1 MIPISAGNT
10 DYKKQEVSGIRTQKP
25 SSLEQVKKAYA
36 EQVWLDYYNRVL
48 FDAGLITEAERNL
61 MKNKIRA
68 RVPSAE
74 KLIDRSIRA

>member
-1 MIPISAGNT
+1 MGSIG
-10 DYKKQEVSGIRTQKP
+10 TQKP

-48 FDAGLITEAERNL
+48 FDAGLITESERNL

-68 RVPSAE
+68 LVPSAE
-74 KLIDRSIRA
+74 KLADRSVRA

>member
-1 MIPISAGNT
+1 MGSIGA
-10 DYKKQEVSGIRTQKP
+10 QKP

-48 FDAGLITEAERNL
+48 FDAGLITESERNL

-68 RVPSAE
+68 LAPSAE
-74 KLIDRSIRA
+74 NMADRSVQT

>member
-1 MIPISAGNT
+1 MGSIS
-10 DYKKQEVSGIRTQKP
+10 TQKP

-48 FDAGLITEAERNL
+48 FDAGLITESERNL

-68 RVPSAE
+68 LTPSAE
-74 KLIDRSIRA
+74 NMADRSAQA

>member
-1 MIPISAGNT
+1 MDSIGA
-10 DYKKQEVSGIRTQKP
+10 QKP

-48 FDAGLITEAERNL
+48 FDAGLITESERNL

-68 RVPSAE
+68 LVPSAE
-74 KLIDRSIRA
+74 KLADRSVRA